1 MTSFGKINELPRR
14 WQLWLAGAVVLLL
27 VLLLFPFKSTIV
39 PRWRVHLVD
48 EAGSKIAGINVTEHW
63 QHYLIQSAGS
73 EDARRT
79 DELGVV
85 DFPERTVRASLVI
98 RFVDVVINLTTQG
111 SKAKFGPYGSLV
123 VWGSRE
129 YDTVVVIYNPSA
141 ALQTEIVVPHR

>member
-1 MTSFGKINELPRR
+1 MTSFGKISELPRR
-14 WQLWLAGAVVLLL
+14 WQLWLAGAVVLLFA
-27 VLLLFPFKSTIV
+27 LLLFPFKSTIV

-63 QHYLIQSAGS
+63 QHNLIQSAGS

-79 DELGVV
+79 DEMGVV
-85 DFPERTVRASLVI
+85 DFPERTVRASLVT
-98 RFVDVVINLTTQG
+98 RLVDFVQNLATQG

-129 YDTVVVIYNPSA
+129 YDTVVVVYKPEA
-141 ALQTEIVVPHR
+141 ALQNEVVVPHR